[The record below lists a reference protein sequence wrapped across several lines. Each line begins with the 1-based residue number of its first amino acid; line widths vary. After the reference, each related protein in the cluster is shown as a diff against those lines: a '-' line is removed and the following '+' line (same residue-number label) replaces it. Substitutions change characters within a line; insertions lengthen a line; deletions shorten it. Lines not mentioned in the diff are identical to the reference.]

1 MASGDADPCHVT
13 RARETARAKRK
24 RKKRERKLV
33 ESWVS
38 QRALVNLV
46 VAQVGGWMGQKV
58 GLEIKDIFLGIELT
72 VLGKERLVKF

>member
-1 MASGDADPCHVT
+1 M
-13 RARETARAKRK
+13 
-24 RKKRERKLV
+24 
-33 ESWVS
+33 
-38 QRALVNLV
+38 NLV